1 MVIYAFYGM
10 GKSTFTHSNAD
21 ICLDI
26 DEQYYYDISIM
37 EKIIK
42 ENKNDKIV
50 FINSLDSKLIKYVD
64 LAFVPNDIMVSIN
77 RLKRRNVD
85 NSFINNLIHY
95 KDEIYDIINS
105 NFSNLKI
112 ITLKDNEYIS
122 NYKDLILNSYFGS

>member
-64 LAFVPNDIMVSIN
+64 LALVPNDIMVSIN

-85 NSFINNLIHY
+85 NNFISNLIHY

-112 ITLKDNEYIS
+112 ITLKENEYIS

>member
-21 ICLDI
+21 IWLDI

-85 NSFINNLIHY
+85 NSFISNLIHY

-112 ITLKDNEYIS
+112 ITLKETNIS
-122 NYKDLILNSYFGS
+122 VIIRI

>member
-10 GKSTFTHSNAD
+10 VKSTFTHSNAD

-85 NSFINNLIHY
+85 NNFISNLIHY

-112 ITLKDNEYIS
+112 IMLKENEYIS